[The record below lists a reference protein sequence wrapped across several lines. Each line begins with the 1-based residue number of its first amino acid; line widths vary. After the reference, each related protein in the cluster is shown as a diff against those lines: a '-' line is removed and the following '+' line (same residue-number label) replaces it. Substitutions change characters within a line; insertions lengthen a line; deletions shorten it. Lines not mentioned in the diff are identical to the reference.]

1 MYTAPYV
8 WTEQYQNALFVLE
21 GERLF
26 AEITRA
32 EATIQRR
39 RSQLLKESATDS
51 GELAAIVKALQV
63 LAQLRAIEHKKVAA

>member
-8 WTEQYQNALFVLE
+8 WTGQYQRALFALE

-26 AEITRA
+26 AEITKA
-32 EATIQRR
+32 EAIIQRR
-39 RSQLLKESATDS
+39 RSELLQEPATDS
-51 GELAAIVKALQV
+51 GELAAIAKALQV